1 MTDYISLPLPE
12 ETIIVAAADALALP
26 KAHDFAGT
34 VLHSASSTLVECRQ
48 IVSSTDPFFKAGDEI
63 VIFDVLIAVGQ
74 RPANDIRYSERIAVH
89 FDAADQMVPWVFA
102 LRSDFPK
109 VPHRNALYFDEPQCL
124 CVYETRYEE
133 LKLDWRSVKFL
144 ADIRTWLQLT
154 SEGKLHQHDQPLEP
168 LLVTNMGTIIIPP
181 GIKEEDT
188 LTIYHLAEK
197 GGRNSFLASHIKL
210 PDRHPSENFA
220 VILKGKPQPNGVMGR
235 EPRSL
240 NDLHQLL
247 KPASIDLFNT
257 LREKLTSLNRTAE
270 TLAKRLIILLEIP
283 KTRDG
288 INSNEFDHYAMLTA
302 QNIEEIALSLG
313 FWAKGPEGL
322 GEVLFTAINEENGT
336 ELELGILLPQLQLTP
351 DFALL
356 LSGNAAANWEH
367 RHTRIF
373 QIGAGALGSQF
384 LMNQARSGFGRWGI
398 TDDDFLMPHN
408 LVRHALDNTYLGNL
422 KSFALAAVINQFFG
436 GEVFVEALA
445 ENYLHPQHPHLL
457 NEQLAAAEIILDI
470 STSIAVARHLAV
482 RTDIAGRRVS
492 MFLTPSG
499 NDLVILAE
507 DAGRALPLDVLEFQ
521 YYQQLIIN
529 QALEGHLKTEPGIR
543 LSNSCR
549 DVTSRIAQEHVAML
563 AAIASSQ
570 FRKIIKNT
578 GPLIGIWRISQDTLE
593 TKSFITQ
600 PSAGDTW
607 QVGEWTIYVDQPLI
621 EKIREA
627 RLKRLPNE
635 TGGILIGGYDL
646 ERKKIYLVDTILSPA
661 DSQEYPTAYIRGTA
675 GVETTIAAIDLAT
688 AEHLKYVG
696 EWHSHPKGCALEM
709 SEDDQTL
716 FAYLDR
722 EMQGIGLPAIML
734 IAGDD
739 KKYQLYMQQ
748 P

>member
-1 MTDYISLPLPE
+1 MADYISLPLPE
-12 ETIIVAAADALALP
+12 ETVSVESFALAIA
-26 KAHDFAGT
+26 KANDFAGT
-34 VLHSASSTLVECRQ
+34 ILNSASSTLVECRQ

-63 VIFDVLIAVGQ
+63 VIFDVLVATGQ
-74 RPANDIRYSERIAVH
+74 RPVNDIRYSERLAVH
-89 FDAADQMVPWVFA
+89 FDSADRMIPWLFA

-168 LLVTNMGTIIIPP
+168 LLVTNMGTVIIPP
-181 GIKEEDT
+181 DIQEDDT
-188 LTIYHLAEK
+188 LIIYHLAEK
-197 GGRNSFLASHIKL
+197 GNRSSFLASRIKL
-210 PDRHPSENFA
+210 PDRHPSENY
-220 VILKGKPQPNGVMGR
+220 VIILKGQPQPNGVMGR
-235 EPRSL
+235 SPRNL
-240 NDLHQLL
+240 NDLHNLL
-247 KPASIDLFNT
+247 KPAGIDLFGT
-257 LREKLTSLNRTAE
+257 LRTKLTGLSRTAE

-288 INSNEFDHYAMLTA
+288 SSTNEKDHYAMLTA

-322 GEVLFTAINEENGT
+322 GEVLFTAVNEDNGT
-336 ELELGILLPQLQLTP
+336 DLELGILLPQVQLSP

-356 LSGNAAANWEH
+356 LSGNALDWEQ

-384 LMNQARSGFGRWGI
+384 LMNQARTGFGRWGL

-408 LVRHALDNTYLGNL
+408 LVRHALDITYLGNL

-445 ENYLHPQHPHLL
+445 ENYLYPEHSRLL
-457 NEQLAAAEIILDI
+457 NDQLTAAEIIVDI
-470 STSIAVARHLAV
+470 STSIAVARHLAA
-482 RTDIAGRRVS
+482 RKDLAGRRVS
-492 MFLTPSG
+492 MFLAPSG
-499 NDLVILAE
+499 SDLVILVE
-507 DAGRALPLDVLEFQ
+507 DAERTQSLDVLEFQ
-521 YYQQLIIN
+521 YYQKLITDP
-529 QALEGHLKTEPGIR
+529 ALKGHLKTEPGIR

-549 DVTSRIAQEHVAML
+549 DITSRIAQEHVAIL
-563 AAIASSQ
+563 AAVASNQ
-570 FRKIIKNT
+570 FRKIIKKT
-578 GPLIGIWRISQDTLE
+578 VPVIGIWRIDEATMEVKAFVTEPLG
-593 TKSFITQ
+593 
-600 PSAGDTW
+600 GDTW
-607 QVGEWTIYVDQPLI
+607 EIGNWTIYVDQQLV
-621 EKIREA
+621 EKISEA
-627 RLKRLPNE
+627 RLMRLPNE

-661 DSQEYPTAYIRGTA
+661 DSREYPTAYIRGTA
-675 GVETTIAAIDLAT
+675 GVEAKLAAYDLAT

-696 EWHSHPKGCALEM
+696 EWHSHPKGCALGM
-709 SEDDQTL
+709 SEDDQIL
-716 FAYLDR
+716 FAYLDK
-722 EMQGIGLPAIML
+722 EMQAIGLPALML

-739 KKYQLYMQQ
+739 KKYKLYMQQ